1 VPGDPIVGIDL
12 GTTNSVVAAWD
23 DATDRAKVLVDER
36 GTGIHPSV
44 VSFHPNGSVI
54 VGAEAKQR
62 RIIDPKNTV
71 YSAKR
76 LIGRTFR
83 SREVQTAASR
93 MPYPIREGANQQPVI
108 ATRAGEFAIPEISA
122 IVLDHMRKVAN
133 KALSAE
139 INRAV
144 VTVPA
149 NFNDAQRSATATA
162 GAIAGLTVVRVL
174 NEPTAAALAYGHN
187 RKLNQ
192 TIAVYDFGG
201 GTFDITLLRLQ
212 DTVYQVLATAGDSF
226 LGGDD
231 IDERLVDHMVQMFL
245 QKERIDLRSNEVT
258 MMRLRTVAEQVKI
271 ELSRRSRAMVKIDEI
286 AFGAGGQPL
295 DFEVEISR
303 DELIAKCADL
313 IEATFPVCEEAVRIA
328 GLKPGQI
335 DDIIL
340 VGGVTKMPYVRERV
354 AQFFEKQARTD
365 VNPDEAVALG
375 AALQAVSLE
384 RILSAPAR
392 AQTNRPT
399 DRAAVV
405 PVPSQPTQTGT
416 GETTAAA
423 TTAEVGEPTSEITLQ
438 QAELEEITGVRQPP
452 SGLLRP
458 TKPGSTARGIRV
470 ATERPV
476 QRGEFVD
483 DISKPGTSPG
493 AEPLARITKRD
504 GAVPPPPTQKTL
516 MGASPPPIPPPR
528 AAPPIPGSID
538 LAALQAAA
546 EAAERSTMT
555 LDLDLP
561 PPTPG
566 AVPAA
571 NLPTVLGMTPVT
583 PSAASLPTQM
593 EMRPPVAAPPPVAPP
608 PVASVID
615 VIPHT
620 LGIGTIAGYC
630 EELVRRN
637 SRVPAQT
644 HKLFSTSRDSQQVV
658 RIRVCSGESRRIDE
672 NVVLGDLVLEGLQP
686 RPRGEA
692 RIEVTFHIDA
702 SGILHVRA
710 RDSVT
715 GIEQRASLDIA
726 GAQSPQEIEAAK
738 QRLRGMNRV

>member
-1 VPGDPIVGIDL
+1 MGNADPIVGIDL
-12 GTTNSVVAAWD
+12 GTTNSVVASWD
-23 DATDRAKVLVDER
+23 EPTGLAKVLVDER
-36 GTGIHPSV
+36 GVGIHPSV
-44 VSFHPNGSVI
+44 VSFHPNGSVV
-54 VGAEAKQR
+54 VGADAKQR

-83 SREVQTAASR
+83 SREVTTAASR

-108 ATRAGEFAIPEISA
+108 VTRAGEFAIPEISA

-133 KALSAE
+133 RALGAE
-139 INRAV
+139 VNRAV

-162 GAIAGLTVVRVL
+162 GAISGLTVVRVL

-187 RKLNQ
+187 RKLRQ

-212 DTVYQVLATAGDSF
+212 DTVYQVLSTAGDSF

-231 IDERLVDHMVQMFL
+231 IDERLVDHMVQLFL
-245 QKERIDLRSNEVT
+245 QKERIDLRQNEVT

-271 ELSRRSRAMVKIDEI
+271 ELSRRSRAMVRIDEI
-286 AFGAGGQPL
+286 AYGAGGQPL
-295 DFEVEISR
+295 DFEVEIHR
-303 DELIAKCADL
+303 DELISKCADL

-328 GLKPGQI
+328 GLKPSQI

-354 AQFFEKQARTD
+354 SQFFDKPPRTD

-384 RILSAPAR
+384 RILSAPTR
-392 AQTNRPT
+392 APTNRPT

-405 PVPSQPTQTGT
+405 PVPTQPATGT
-416 GETTAAA
+416 GETTLEGDTA
-423 TTAEVGEPTSEITLQ
+423 TAELATATGVDEEP
-438 QAELEEITGVRQPP
+438 TGVRPP
-452 SGLLRP
+452 PPGRAVKP
-458 TKPGSTARGIRV
+458 TSTARGIRV

-476 QRGEFVD
+476 ERGQFRDE
-483 DISKPGTSPG
+483 ISKPGTSPG
-493 AEPLARITKRD
+493 AEPLARITRRD
-504 GAVPPPPTQKTL
+504 GAAV
-516 MGASPPPIPPPR
+516 PPPIPPPR
-528 AAPPIPGSID
+528 VPGGPPPPVPGAID
-538 LAALQAAA
+538 LAALSAAA
-546 EAAERSTMT
+546 GPMEPEVP
-555 LDLDLP
+555 DFDLP
-561 PPTPG
+561 PPRAG
-566 AVPAA
+566 QVPAA
-571 NLPTVLGMTPVT
+571 SLPTVLGMTAPT
-583 PSAASLPTQM
+583 AAANLPTQM
-593 EMRPPVAAPPPVAPP
+593 EMRPPAPPVAPP
-608 PVASVID
+608 PIAAVLD
-615 VIPHT
+615 VTPHT

-630 EELVRRN
+630 EELVHRN
-637 SRVPAQT
+637 SRVPTET

-658 RIRVCSGESRRIDE
+658 RIRVCQGESRRIDE

-715 GIEQRASLDIA
+715 GIEQRASLHIA
-726 GAQSPQEIEAAK
+726 GAQTPQEIEAAK
-738 QRLRGMNRV
+738 QRLRGLDRA

>member
-1 VPGDPIVGIDL
+1 MDL
-12 GTTNSVVAAWD
+12 GTTNSVVASWD
-23 DATDRAKVLVDER
+23 EARGAAVVLTDER
-36 GTGIHPSV
+36 GVGIHPSV

-83 SREVQTAASR
+83 SREVSTAASR

-122 IVLDHMRKVAN
+122 IVLDHMRKVA
-133 KALSAE
+133 ARTLGPDLA
-139 INRAV
+139 RAV

-187 RKLNQ
+187 RKLDQ

-231 IDERLVDHMVQMFL
+231 IDERLVDHMVQVFL
-245 QKERIDLRSNEVT
+245 QRERIDLRQNEVT

-295 DFEVEISR
+295 DFEIEISR
-303 DELIAKCADL
+303 DELIAKCAGL
-313 IEATFPVCEEAVRIA
+313 IEATFPVCEEAVRMA
-328 GLKPGQI
+328 GMQPSQL
-335 DDIIL
+335 DDVIL

-354 AQFFEKQARTD
+354 AQFFDKPPRTD

-384 RILSAPAR
+384 RILSAPTR
-392 AQTNRPT
+392 APTGRPT
-399 DRAAVV
+399 DRAASV
-405 PVPSQPTQTGT
+405 PPPTPRP
-416 GETTAAA
+416 
-423 TTAEVGEPTSEITLQ
+423 EPTEVT
-438 QAELEEITGVRQPP
+438 ATEEEITGVRPP
-452 SGLLRP
+452 PPNALVRP
-458 TKPGSTARGIRV
+458 T
-470 ATERPV
+470 ERRA
-476 QRGEFVD
+476 QRGEFAD
-483 DISKPGTSPG
+483 DIPSRPGTAPG
-493 AEPLARITKRD
+493 TEPLARITRR
-504 GAVPPPPTQKTL
+504 GPGTPPPVPTATASAPTL
-516 MGASPPPIPPPR
+516 
-528 AAPPIPGSID
+528 ID
-538 LAALQAAA
+538 
-546 EAAERSTMT
+546 T
-555 LDLDLP
+555 LDLELP
-561 PPTPG
+561 PPVPG
-566 AVPAA
+566 SSPSLS
-571 NLPTVLGMTPVT
+571 LPTVLGM
-583 PSAASLPTQM
+583 AAPSLP
-593 EMRPPVAAPPPVAPP
+593 PPIPPAPPPI
-608 PVASVID
+608 ASVLD
-615 VIPHT
+615 VTPHT

-637 SRVPAQT
+637 ARVPAET
-644 HKLFSTSRDSQQVV
+644 RKLFSTSRDSQQLV
-658 RIRVCSGESRRIDE
+658 RIRVCQGESRRIDE

-715 GIEQRASLDIA
+715 GIEQRASLQIA
-726 GAQSPQEIEAAK
+726 GAQTPQEIEAAK
-738 QRLRGMNRV
+738 ARLRGLDRA